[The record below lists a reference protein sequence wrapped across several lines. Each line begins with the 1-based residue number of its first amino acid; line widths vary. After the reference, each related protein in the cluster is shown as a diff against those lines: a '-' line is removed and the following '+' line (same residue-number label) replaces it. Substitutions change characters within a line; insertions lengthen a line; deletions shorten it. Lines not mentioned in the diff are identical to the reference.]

1 VFADVVHD
9 MLIHFVWGDLLFAA
23 GALELARRQGVYERP
38 WLDWVLPF
46 TFVGCGLLFLAHV
59 EIDPEG
65 QGAHWHLAMGLLLI
79 AGGLLEGIRVGWRRG
94 SLLAV
99 GLLPLV
105 AFAFALIAIPVA
117 AAS

>member
-1 VFADVVHD
+1 
-9 MLIHFVWGDLLFAA
+9 
-23 GALELARRQGVYERP
+23 VYERP

-46 TFVGCGLLFLAHV
+46 TFAGCGLLFLAHV
-59 EIDPEG
+59 QIDPEG

-79 AGGLLEGIRVGWRRG
+79 AGGLLEGIRVWWRRG
-94 SLLAV
+94 SLLTI